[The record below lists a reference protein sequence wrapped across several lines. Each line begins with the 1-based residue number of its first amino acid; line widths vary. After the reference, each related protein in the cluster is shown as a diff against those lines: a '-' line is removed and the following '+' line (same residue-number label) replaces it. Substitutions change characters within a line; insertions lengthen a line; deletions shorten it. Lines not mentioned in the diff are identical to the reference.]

1 MGCLL
6 PVCFFQ
12 IRRKLSHYQFL
23 DCQQL
28 QWNTKAEHWIL
39 VKPTKLSQL
48 FLVKMFPQLKF
59 HSRIQGQRFFFHF
72 NPLATQSKPC
82 QRGHAAVS
90 VPNESLKRWKRSSS
104 THNSTRWLFSFHL
117 VMSINFVCGL
127 VTSLCLS
134 LFGNVII
141 LLAFPHRKLGAPMRK
156 TSENQYWF
164 EVNSVGDQS
173 RKPTLHA
180 T

>member
-6 PVCFFQ
+6 PVCFFPDLTQ
-12 IRRKLSHYQFL
+12 MKPLSVPRFSTVTVKYQGCTL
-23 DCQQL
+23 
-28 QWNTKAEHWIL
+28 NSH
-39 VKPTKLSQL
+39 KPTKLSQL

-59 HSRIQGQRFFFHF
+59 HRRIQGQRFFFHF

-90 VPNESLKRWKRSSS
+90 VPNESLKWWKRSSS
-104 THNSTRWLFSFHL
+104 THNTTQWPFSFRL

-134 LFGNVII
+134 LFDNVII
-141 LLAFPHRKLGAPMRK
+141 LLAFPHRELGAPMRK